1 ARYSNVFDYVGPNM
15 AANTLNVYNPPTGP
29 TCETTSPTT
38 APVCQ
43 QAPPAPSLSAQEAT
57 VRAIASA
64 VGARDVVALEQPA
77 VNLQN
82 PSGNGRQWNG
92 PIYVATP
99 QLLWAYGINPS
110 SIPSDVDILS
120 SRSGLAGSGVQL
132 TYGGG
137 GDKGGGQPEPVNLGG
152 GPGGPGGSS
161 NSCDPG
167 SCLAHP
173 VVQEEG

>member
-1 ARYSNVFDYVGPNM
+1 
-15 AANTLNVYNPPTGP
+15 
-29 TCETTSPTT
+29 
-38 APVCQ
+38 VCQ
-43 QAPPAPSLSAQEAT
+43 AAPPAPSLAAQEAS

-64 VGARDVVALEQPA
+64 VGAKDVVALEQPA

-99 QLLWAYGINPS
+99 QLLRAYGINPS

-132 TYGGG
+132 TYGSGSN
-137 GDKGGGQPEPVNLGG
+137 KGGGQPQPANLGAP
-152 GPGGPGGSS
+152 GPGGPGESGK
-161 NSCDPG
+161 
-167 SCLAHP
+167 
-173 VVQEEG
+173 